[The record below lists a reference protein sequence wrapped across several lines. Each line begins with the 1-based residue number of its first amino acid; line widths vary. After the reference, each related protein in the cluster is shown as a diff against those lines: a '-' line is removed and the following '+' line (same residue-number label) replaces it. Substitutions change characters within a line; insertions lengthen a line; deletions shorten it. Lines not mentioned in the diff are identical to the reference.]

1 MILTYKTRIDPT
13 PEQVQVLWDLS
24 ERCRLLY
31 NFALQ
36 ERIYRW
42 QEEKAKPKE
51 ARKFLTYLEQQNTL
65 PQLKERFPEYRWVYS
80 KVLQMVLRTLDA
92 DYKSFYSLWK
102 NGAPNAK
109 PPRFKGKRF
118 FTTLK
123 YNQSGFQVRQE
134 VLTLSHNHP
143 SNVKLAFQLP
153 YLPTG
158 MIKQVELYHDRRTK
172 HWFVS
177 FNCQVKV
184 LEYYDNGLYQAFDTG
199 INNIVSAVNSQGK
212 FLQIKNR
219 RPEKYWRP
227 KIAAVMA
234 KRDRCKK
241 FSRRWRWYNQKLYR
255 MVRKLTNQL
264 RDFQHWLSNKLV
276 RNTKANTLIFGKS
289 AVKQMAQKNQ
299 GTGTGQTNQAQK
311 TLHYSLQNTGTIS
324 RFVEFVAYKA
334 QRLGKK
340 VIQINEAYT
349 TQICAKCG
357 HQRKRPLSE
366 RTIACNNCGQH
377 LDRDLNSALNI
388 LAGFYLQKDR
398 LADLLQKPSVNE
410 ESFFRQWKGFLRQT
424 ANGKTKVP
432 LSRFWMRFSGL
443 VGSPGC

>member
-1 MILTYKTRIDPT
+1 M
-13 PEQVQVLWDLS
+13 
-24 ERCRLLY
+24 
-31 NFALQ
+31 
-36 ERIYRW
+36 
-42 QEEKAKPKE
+42 
-51 ARKFLTYLEQQNTL
+51 
-65 PQLKERFPEYRWVYS
+65 
-80 KVLQMVLRTLDA
+80 
-92 DYKSFYSLWK
+92 
-102 NGAPNAK
+102 
-109 PPRFKGKRF
+109 
-118 FTTLK
+118 
-123 YNQSGFQVRQE
+123 
-134 VLTLSHNHP
+134 
-143 SNVKLAFQLP
+143 KLAFQLP
-153 YLPTG
+153 YLPSGT
-158 MIKQVELYHDRRTK
+158 IKQVELYHDRRTK

-199 INNIVSAVNSQGK
+199 IENIVSAVNSQGK

-234 KRDRCKK
+234 KRDRCKQ
-241 FSRRWRWYNQKLYR
+241 FSRRWHWYNQKLYH

-264 RDFQHWLSNKLV
+264 RDYQHWLSHKLV
-276 RNTKANTLIFGKS
+276 SNTKANTLIFGTP
-289 AVKQMAQKNQ
+289 AVKQMAQQ
-299 GTGTGQTNQAQK
+299 TQGPGTGRTKKAQK
-311 TLHYSLQNTGTIS
+311 TLHYSLQNTGSIT

-334 QRLGKK
+334 QRRGKR

-357 HQRKRPLSE
+357 HHRKRPLSE
-366 RTIACNNCGQH
+366 RTIVCRNCGQQ

-388 LAGFYLQKDR
+388 LAKFYLQKEQF
-398 LADLLQKPSVNE
+398 ADLLHPPSVNE